1 MHCHDSARGTRITDM
16 VENGTS
22 KYFTYDSMGNMTTYK
37 GSSATSAQNL
47 YWTRGNMLWSGSVK
61 AGKNFS
67 YQYGPDNLRYKKT
80 VNNTETLYFWDG
92 DTLIGES
99 DGVNDTQYVYDGSG
113 IAGMLYNGAFL
124 YFEKNLFGDVLK
136 AYNMSGTEVASFTY
150 DSYGNILSQSGS
162 LAHAVKM
169 RYRGYYWDEETGFY
183 YLQSRYYDPSIC
195 RFISADQYEL
205 VGILSDSLGGLNLY
219 AYCANNPIMFTDPT
233 GYLLEWAI
241 GGEILIKAF
250 IVIVSIG
257 AIIYIENTY
266 HPIENLVNWIS
277 NLYVN
282 WKGIGGFNDSVW
294 EHIWFSDKSGKVTPP
309 KWVHKGMVNPNES
322 PSQNADRIM
331 KERYGS
337 YKKGPGSEHNIIK
350 KWIEWLFG
358 GRGRGGRGGPKF
370 A

>member
-1 MHCHDSARGTRITDM
+1 MRTGRISGIQNLTNNTSQTYGYNARGFLSSYTNTLNGDSYSYTYDAGGRLISDGTKSYTYDSYNNLRTITSGGETTTLYCHDSARGTRITDM

-99 DGVNDTQYVYDGSG
+99 DGVNDTQYVYDRSG

-136 AYNMSGTEVASFTY
+136 AYNMSGTEVANFCY
-150 DSYGNILSQSGS
+150 DSYGNIISQSGS

-169 RYRGYYWDEETGFY
+169 RYRGCYWDEDTEMT
-183 YLQSRYYDPSIC
+183 R
-195 RFISADQYEL
+195 ISTK
-205 VGILSDSLGGLNLY
+205 ISKNKWTSD
-219 AYCANNPIMFTDPT
+219 
-233 GYLLEWAI
+233 
-241 GGEILIKAF
+241 
-250 IVIVSIG
+250 
-257 AIIYIENTY
+257 
-266 HPIENLVNWIS
+266 
-277 NLYVN
+277 
-282 WKGIGGFNDSVW
+282 
-294 EHIWFSDKSGKVTPP
+294 
-309 KWVHKGMVNPNES
+309 
-322 PSQNADRIM
+322 
-331 KERYGS
+331 
-337 YKKGPGSEHNIIK
+337 
-350 KWIEWLFG
+350 
-358 GRGRGGRGGPKF
+358 
-370 A
+370 